1 MERHRIIAF
10 GEILKMRSIRAS
22 RFAVG
27 LMFMLSL
34 GLSLARAQNPSPQSI
49 QSEAEKRGLGVKP
62 TSKSE
67 TSALSRAESKPELI
81 LQTGHSGEV
90 HAVSFSRD
98 GQLIASASEDQ
109 TIKLWEASTGRELRV
124 LTGHTQRVNGA
135 AFSPDG
141 SLLVSGSWD
150 KTAKL
155 WEIATGKELFTFS
168 GHDNNVSSVAFSP
181 DGRFVA
187 SASYDNTIKL
197 WDVKSHREM
206 FTLTGHSAWVL
217 IVAFSPDGRYLA
229 SGSKDNTIKLWEVAT
244 GREARTMY
252 KHSDWVRGLAFTPD
266 GRLLISGSSDHKIKL
281 TDVATGKEV
290 RVLEVDDD
298 VVALAVSPNGLLLT
312 ARAEYSRGS
321 NEVKL
326 WELSTGNEL
335 RSFSAE
341 KTTVWCLA
349 FSPDSSRLAAA
360 CSDWTIKLWDVA
372 SGREL
377 NPLSGLRNLLAKV
390 AISSDGRYIASSSG
404 NELIQLWGQDV
415 RILNVG
421 TSVRVISFS
430 PDGRL
435 LASGCA
441 DHTVKLWE
449 VATGREVRALAGLDG
464 MVSNVAFSS
473 DGRLLASAGVY
484 KIKVWDL
491 ATGRELREL
500 PTDPRFSGLA
510 LSPDGRLLVEGNTIW
525 DLSTGRPVRSLGPIG
540 RVRSIHFSPDGRLLA
555 SGSADKYDNVKLWE
569 VSTGREMKG
578 VVGHNDSVLDVA
590 FSPDGRLLASAGWDR
605 TVKLWEVETGREL
618 RSMNGHLNTVFALT
632 FNPDGALLAS
642 AGWDGTIRIWDA
654 KTGEPVATLV
664 SHPQSQQWLVVT
676 PDGLFDG
683 SPATWQRILWRFGG
697 NTFDAA
703 PVEAFF
709 SEYYYP
715 GLLADILAGKH
726 PKAKRAI
733 SQLDRRQP
741 KVRLMTADGQSPAG
755 GTITTRNVAV
765 RIEVAEAPADAANP
779 TGGGA
784 RDVRLFRNGSL
795 VKVWRGDIF
804 QGKTGKIVLET
815 SVPIVAGENSL
826 TVYAFNRDNIKSAD
840 ATMVLNGDQSLK
852 RAGTAYILAVGV
864 NEYADPEYN
873 LKYAA
878 ADAQAFA
885 GEMRNQQTR
894 LSAFAGIE
902 VIPLLNQ
909 DATKA
914 NILEALKR
922 LAGDRETAQQNQ
934 VPAALL
940 SIKPAQPE
948 DAVIV
953 YFAGHGTA
961 QQSRFY
967 LIPHDLGYTG
977 SRTRLSEAG
986 LKTILAHSISDLDLE
1001 GAFEK
1006 VDAGQVLLVIDACNS
1021 GQALEAEEK
1030 RRGPM
1035 NSKGLAQ
1042 LAYEKGMYIL
1052 TAAQG
1057 YQAALE
1063 AEQLGHGYLTYALV
1077 EEGLKTTAAD
1087 TSPKDG
1093 QVAVREWLDY
1103 ATLRVPQ
1110 MQLAKMK
1117 EARGLKLKIA
1127 FVDGEEQIE
1136 EVEERS
1142 LQRPRAFYRREP
1154 DSRPLIV
1161 ARP

>member
-1 MERHRIIAF
+1 
-10 GEILKMRSIRAS
+10 MRSIRS
-22 RFAVG
+22 SSFAAG
-27 LMFMLSL
+27 FLFMLSL

-49 QSEAEKRGLGVKP
+49 QSETEKRGLGVKP

-124 LTGHTQRVNGA
+124 LTGHTRRVNSV

-150 KTAKL
+150 KTVKL
-155 WEIATGKELFTFS
+155 WGIATGKELFTFS
-168 GHDNNVSSVAFSP
+168 GHNDNVSSVAFSP
-181 DGRFVA
+181 DGRLVA
-187 SASYDNTIKL
+187 SASYDNTVKL
-197 WDVKSHREM
+197 WDVKSRREM

-252 KHSDWVRGLAFTPD
+252 KHSFWISALAFTPD
-266 GRLLISGSSDHKIKL
+266 GRLLISGSSDHKIEL
-281 TDVATGKEV
+281 SDVATGREV
-290 RVLEVDDD
+290 RALKVDDD
-298 VVALAVSPNGLLLT
+298 VTSLAVSPNGRLL
-312 ARAEYSRGS
+312 AAPAEYSRGS

-335 RSFSAE
+335 RSFSVE

-349 FSPDSSRLAAA
+349 FSPDSRRLAAA
-360 CSDWTIKLWDVA
+360 CRDWTIKLWDAA

-377 NPLSGLRNLLAKV
+377 EPLSGLRNHFERV
-390 AISSDGRYIASSSG
+390 AISSDGRYIASSSFG
-404 NELIQLWGQDV
+404 SELIQLWGQDV
-415 RILNVG
+415 RMLNAG
-421 TSVRVISFS
+421 TEVRAISFS

-441 DHTVKLWE
+441 NYTVKLWE
-449 VATGREVRALAGLDG
+449 VATGQEVRDLGGHDG
-464 MVSNVAFSS
+464 AVRNVAFSS
-473 DGRLLASAGVY
+473 DGRLLASAGLY

-500 PTDPRFSGLA
+500 PTDPRSGGLD
-510 LSPDGRLLVEGNTIW
+510 LSPDGRLLVERNTLW
-525 DLSTGRPVRSLGPIG
+525 DLTTGRPVRSLEHIG
-540 RVRSIHFSPDGRLLA
+540 VHVNSIHFSPDGRLLA

-569 VSTGREMKG
+569 VATGRELKG
-578 VVGHNDSVLDVA
+578 VVGHNDFVTDVA
-590 FSPDGRLLASAGWDR
+590 FSPDGRFLASAGWDR

-618 RSMNGHLNTVFALT
+618 RAMTGYLNTVNALT

-654 KTGEPVATLV
+654 KTGESVATLV
-664 SHPQSQQWLVVT
+664 SHPQSRQWLVVT

-697 NTFDAA
+697 NTLDAA

-726 PKAKRAI
+726 PKAKRTI

-741 KVRLMTADGQSPAG
+741 KVTLMTADSQFSASGSIA
-755 GTITTRNVAV
+755 TRNVAV
-765 RIEVAEAPADAANP
+765 RVEVAEAPADAANP
-779 TGGGA
+779 TGSGA

-795 VKVWRGDIF
+795 VKVWRGDIL

-815 SVPIVAGENSL
+815 SVPIVAGENNL

-840 ATMVLNGDQSLK
+840 ATMVLSGDLSLK
-852 RAGTAYILAVGV
+852 RTGTAYILAIGV
-864 NEYADPEYN
+864 NQYADPEYD
-873 LKYAA
+873 LKYAV

-885 GEMRNQQTR
+885 AEMRNQQTR
-894 LSAFAGIE
+894 LSAFADIE
-902 VIPLLNQ
+902 VIPLLNK

-922 LAGDRETAQQNQ
+922 LAGDSGTAQQNQ
-934 VPAALL
+934 VPAALQ

-977 SRTRLSEAG
+977 SRTQLSEAG
-986 LKTILAHSISDLDLE
+986 LNTILAHSISDLDLE
-1001 GAFEK
+1001 GALEK
-1006 VDAGQVLLVIDACNS
+1006 VDAGQLLLVIDACNS

-1030 RRGPM
+1030 RRG
-1035 NSKGLAQ
+1035 
-1042 LAYEKGMYIL
+1042 
-1052 TAAQG
+1052 
-1057 YQAALE
+1057 
-1063 AEQLGHGYLTYALV
+1063 
-1077 EEGLKTTAAD
+1077 
-1087 TSPKDG
+1087 
-1093 QVAVREWLDY
+1093 R
-1103 ATLRVPQ
+1103 
-1110 MQLAKMK
+1110 
-1117 EARGLKLKIA
+1117 
-1127 FVDGEEQIE
+1127 
-1136 EVEERS
+1136 
-1142 LQRPRAFYRREP
+1142 
-1154 DSRPLIV
+1154 
-1161 ARP
+1161 